1 LCHVHVMTMNGSVF
15 VLILPFD
22 KLLKIRS
29 WMIEGIVCCLA
40 YKGKGERA
48 HDSVFCPVRWVT
60 RAQSRRKNRTRS
72 TNGHVE

>member
-1 LCHVHVMTMNGSVF
+1 
-15 VLILPFD
+15 
-22 KLLKIRS
+22 
-29 WMIEGIVCCLA
+29 MIEGIVCCLA